1 MISRLNSVMPFEGTS
16 PSTPREG
23 YDFLINNNNKTAQ
36 NQNNLA
42 MNIASILKLG
52 PIPMQGT
59 GQKLDIIA

>member
-1 MISRLNSVMPFEGTS
+1 MIPSLNLMPFEGT
-16 PSTPREG
+16 TPATHREG
-23 YDFLINNNNKTAQ
+23 YDSLINNNSKTAQ

-59 GQKLDIIA
+59 GQKLDVIA